1 MIQMYTVATIE
12 VRTYMGTYQV
22 SKTMGPYYVIIK
34 LIIMAVSSLA
44 SVVSFVFITVAFS
57 MEMIEHLKAYVYV
70 TSIYVTFLQP

>member
-12 VRTYMGTYQV
+12 VRTYMDTYQV

-44 SVVSFVFITVAFS
+44 SVVSFVFITVACS
-57 MEMIEHLKAYVYV
+57 MEMIELLKAH
-70 TSIYVTFLQP
+70 I